1 MEEYIYNDNNQ
12 IEIIKLK
19 NNLMCSTYY
28 SDSYIPPKDIY
39 DIVRQII
46 NEKKGKILE
55 KNIRES
61 LKINLSW
68 TDGEIP
74 RKFAYREILIKDT
87 NYIVIPTKPIV
98 IKFDNDSYQFS
109 IIDNDTLEVKNIN
122 RNEKIINIPK
132 DQQQTLN
139 YNKTI
144 KIIVSCSKDIEIDGV
159 FTINNFNFDKLDEN
173 EVVLLH
179 KGLKKDDNISS
190 YEYAI
195 IEVKLSDN
203 KIKELIKQLKRDK
216 YVCETVLKK
225 KILLIGFINSKR
237 IEADFSDE
245 VSDLNCLLFGLKNS
259 ELFGKDVTQYIDW
272 NLVKDFV
279 NLNQKYDDLNQ
290 KYDAL
295 NQKYDALNQTLNQ
308 KYDALNQTLNQK
320 YDELNKKYDDLNNA
334 IINLSKKID
343 CFMSFVN
350 PRQNE
355 NIIKAGLL
363 GNKRIFPDN

>member
-1 MEEYIYNDNNQ
+1 
-12 IEIIKLK
+12 
-19 NNLMCSTYY
+19 MCSTYY

-68 TDGEIP
+68 ADGEIP

-98 IKFDNDSYQFS
+98 ITFDNDSYQFS

-203 KIKELIKQLKRDK
+203 KIS
-216 YVCETVLKK
+216 
-225 KILLIGFINSKR
+225 KI
-237 IEADFSDE
+237 E
-245 VSDLNCLLFGLKNS
+245 
-259 ELFGKDVTQYIDW
+259 
-272 NLVKDFV
+272 
-279 NLNQKYDDLNQ
+279 
-290 KYDAL
+290 
-295 NQKYDALNQTLNQ
+295 
-308 KYDALNQTLNQK
+308 
-320 YDELNKKYDDLNNA
+320 
-334 IINLSKKID
+334 
-343 CFMSFVN
+343 
-350 PRQNE
+350 
-355 NIIKAGLL
+355 
-363 GNKRIFPDN
+363 